1 MTNFLK
7 TFKTFLKTLEN
18 ISVLFRLTESDDIE
32 NLSLSSILARLTPA
46 LETSNSSVNSAS
58 GEGLTLLPPLV
69 TA

>member
-1 MTNFLK
+1 M
-7 TFKTFLKTLEN
+7 
-18 ISVLFRLTESDDIE
+18 LFRLTESDDIE